1 MHKLLMKFLWFAK
14 GIYRQIFGIFQPR
27 EFITVK
33 LNGRAIE
40 FAKLSGDTGD
50 QIFRGDEIE
59 IYEWIETLP
68 KGSVF
73 YDLGASIGNF
83 SLYAANSGLKVFA
96 FEPDPKSFAVLSKN
110 ILNAESKSGVKI
122 VGIEAAINSGISSSS
137 ILLTNT
143 LKNQPGD
150 HHHVLKLDYSY
161 GEPGIFM
168 NLSGQVE
175 VASISIDQF
184 IFEKGNPP
192 PDFMKIDIDGS
203 ELEFVKGAKKYLGS
217 KLCKGFILELFED
230 EVIYNQ
236 IIANL
241 LEYGYVI
248 ERMYPVSHKKV
259 PVKGLF
265 NVLFSPTS

>member
-1 MHKLLMKFLWFAK
+1 MQKLIMKFLWFSK
-14 GIYRQIFGIFQPR
+14 GIYRKTFSLIYPR
-27 EFITVK
+27 EFITVT
-33 LNGRAIE
+33 LNGREIE

-59 IYEWIETLP
+59 IYQWIDTLP
-68 KGSVF
+68 KGAVF

-83 SLYAANSGLKVFA
+83 SLYAANLGLKVYA
-96 FEPDPKSFAVLSKN
+96 FEPDPKSFKVLSKN
-110 ILNAESKSGVKI
+110 SLNAESKSEIKI
-122 VGIEAAINSGISSSS
+122 VAIEAAINSGVSSSA

-168 NLSGQVE
+168 NLNGEEE

-192 PDFMKIDIDGS
+192 PDYMKIDIDGS
-203 ELEFVKGAKKYLGS
+203 ELEFVKGAKKYLES
-217 KLCKGFILELFED
+217 KLCKGFMLELYED
-230 EVIYNQ
+230 EIIYNQ
-236 IIANL
+236 IIADL
-241 LEYGYVI
+241 LEYGYRI
-248 ERMYPVSHKKV
+248 EKIHPVSHKKV

-265 NVLFSPTS
+265 NILFLPIS